1 MSKLLEWYGKDFG
14 KDMKSRLTHLGSY
27 LAPSQRQMLAEML
40 EKGKTRVKFKRYD
53 WNTNEQSPFT
63 EEVRRYLMCC
73 CCYVILYNRDTNPLP
88 NVPLYAIEE
97 RRISQSASIS

>member
-63 EEVRRYLMCC
+63 EEVRR
-73 CCYVILYNRDTNPLP
+73 DTNPLP